1 MLSHPTD
8 ERLIFLGLPG
18 MAHSWPYR
26 GSAVRALQRMSA
38 IPPLPPFRRGVSD
51 VDPLYRSRV
60 GRASP
65 AVHRGSRDA
74 QSEHQRIATQG
85 GWITLSY
92 RPQAPLA
99 DMKQIPVPRAK
110 GNDAVGRQIP

>member
-1 MLSHPTD
+1 
-8 ERLIFLGLPG
+8 
-18 MAHSWPYR
+18 
-26 GSAVRALQRMSA
+26 MSA

-110 GNDAVGRQIP
+110 GNDAVGRQSHRNQPSIVNTSILPCWPYGV